1 MKKIKQYIPTN
12 KEQEVASDILKQ
24 LFFCNTMEDIY
35 KVYDI
40 IYKNYQLKDDP
51 FTKLPCSNKEWAKN
65 SLEYDKQAMMERYG
79 HYDGLE

>member
-35 KVYDI
+35 LAVVMI
-40 IYKNYQLKDDP
+40 
-51 FTKLPCSNKEWAKN
+51 
-65 SLEYDKQAMMERYG
+65 
-79 HYDGLE
+79 